1 MSGTDQKDFGL
12 TEEEQAAMA
21 ELEAQIAD
29 TDADDPLF
37 NPDEVV
43 KPQAGE
49 QQQEGGDQEEEEEQ
63 AALTPEE
70 EQAKADKEAAEAEE
84 AAKAKAEQEAA
95 DEAAKAKEPDP
106 APPRAPMLVAEA
118 PEDAEAK
125 LADIA
130 TKKAELADK
139 FDEGDL
145 TSKEFTA
152 QMDALSKEERTLER
166 AIDKAQIAQDLE
178 NQRLTNERMSEIN
191 SFLKGVDI
199 PHDPKNLRF
208 RVLDAAVRDVASD
221 EANVNLSATEVM
233 QKAYDLC
240 VSEGALVPKKEAAA
254 PAAKATEPAPKAKTP
269 INAPPNLSKLPAS
282 EITSTEDNRFAYL
295 NRITDPDKR
304 EAAFNKLSSADQ
316 EAYLATGG

>member
-1 MSGTDQKDFGL
+1 MSGTDQKDLGL

-21 ELEAQIAD
+21 ELEAQMAD

-37 NPDEVV
+37 SPEEVV
-43 KPQAGE
+43 KPQAGK
-49 QQQEGGDQEEEEEQ
+49 QEEEEEEEQ
-63 AALTPEE
+63 EALTPEE
-70 EQAKADKEAAEAEE
+70 EQAKADAAQA
-84 AAKAKAEQEAA
+84 AA
-95 DEAAKAKEPDP
+95 DEAAKAQADADAAAEAAKAKEAEP

-139 FDEGDL
+139 FDDGDL

-191 SFLKGVDI
+191 SFLKSVEI

-221 EANVNLSATEVM
+221 EANINLSATEVM

-240 VSEGALVPKKEAAA
+240 VSEGALAPKKAAA
-254 PAAKATEPAPKAKTP
+254 DPAAKVDEPEKPARTP
-269 INAPPNLSKLPAS
+269 INAPPTLANLPAS
-282 EITSTEDNRFAYL
+282 EITNTEDNRFAYL

-304 EAAFNKLSSADQ
+304 EAAFAKLSVAEQ